1 MDDGDDVI
9 DDREHREREENRGE
23 NCVKEEERKYELKH
37 EHMSHYFVRL
47 NQGLKVV
54 NYTRF
59 KPNIAHYLV
68 AAGG

>member
-37 EHMSHYFVRL
+37 EPLFRSSQSRPQDCNLYML
-47 NQGLKVV
+47 
-54 NYTRF
+54 
-59 KPNIAHYLV
+59 
-68 AAGG
+68 